1 MSFKKK
7 FSALIFIW
15 FLAKV
20 FSVVENFYWLRSAED
35 LRPASQIITSGF
47 LQFIAGTVVIYILL
61 KLVEKSGYTLKGV
74 FFQTPLH
81 VLNIGLLFVLTFT
94 AALLSFFIFEDLRA
108 GNGLFLIVKDILE
121 QSYPGFLKASIS
133 SYFLMSIATYSI
145 HFYDK
150 TRIQKLENLELQSKY
165 LETKLEGLRSQLNPH
180 LLFNSLNT
188 VVSLIDS
195 SPKQAKDMVVDLSY
209 LLRRLLE
216 TSNKQFVTIEE
227 EISFLKRY
235 LDIEKTRF
243 SDSLT
248 VNIEVDQDLKE
259 RLIPN
264 LLLQPI
270 IENSLIHGFNKS
282 RADIFN
288 IDVSI
293 TPLSATMIQII
304 IADNGIGNITE
315 ESIKPGI
322 GLTNVLTRLKAIY
335 ETEFVFK
342 IDPSKSG
349 VKTEIHIPII
359 NEIRGRP

>member
-1 MSFKKK
+1 MTFRKK
-7 FSALIFIW
+7 FGALLFIW

-20 FSVVENFYWLRSAED
+20 FSVIENFYWLRSAED
-35 LRPASQIITSGF
+35 LRPTSQIIISGF
-47 LQFIAGTVVIYILL
+47 LQFIAGTIVIYILL
-61 KLVEKSGYTLKGV
+61 KLIDRYKYSVRDLLLQVS
-74 FFQTPLH
+74 LH
-81 VLNIGLLFVLTFT
+81 LLNISLLFVLTF
-94 AALLSFFIFEDLRA
+94 AAAISTFAIFEQLKT
-108 GNGLFLIVKDILE
+108 LSQFFLVLNDVFN
-121 QSYPGFLKASIS
+121 QSYLGFLKASVS
-133 SYFLMSIATYSI
+133 SYFLMSIAAYSI

-150 TRIQKLENLELQSKY
+150 TRIQKLENLQLQSKY

-195 SPKQAKDMVVDLSY
+195 NPKQAKDMVVDLSY

-227 EISFLKRY
+227 ELSFLKRY

-248 VNIEVDQDLKE
+248 VNIEVDQGLKK

-270 IENSLIHGFNKS
+270 VENSLIHGFNKS

-288 IDVSI
+288 IDVNI
-293 TPLSATMIQII
+293 TQLSPTMIQII
-304 IADNGIGNITE
+304 IADNGIGNITKD
-315 ESIKPGI
+315 SIKPGI
-322 GLTNVLTRLKAIY
+322 GLTNVLTRLKTIY
-335 ETEFVFK
+335 ENEFIFK
-342 IDPSKSG
+342 INPGKSG

-359 NEIRGRP
+359 DEEKVTP